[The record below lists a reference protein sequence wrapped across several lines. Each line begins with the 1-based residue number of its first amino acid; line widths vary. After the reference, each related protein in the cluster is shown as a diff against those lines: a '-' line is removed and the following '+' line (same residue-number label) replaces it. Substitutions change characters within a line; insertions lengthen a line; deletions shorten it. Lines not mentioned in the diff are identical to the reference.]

1 MASTDLSFSEPPQ
14 GQTSEVGFS
23 PLGVQLVDL
32 SSWSVEQQEHYC
44 SHLRT
49 LNAITDF
56 YLREVQGEKRTSQLS
71 LKARNR
77 KVQKLL

>member
-1 MASTDLSFSEPPQ
+1 MANTDLSFSEPLQ

-23 PLGVQLVDL
+23 PPGVQLVDL

-49 LNAITDF
+49 PNAITDF
-56 YLREVQGEKRTSQLS
+56 YLREVGGG
-71 LKARNR
+71 R
-77 KVQKLL
+77 KGLFN